1 MAKREET
8 IVFPEGRELK
18 LPRHDVGL
26 ALLMRIR
33 DEAHRF
39 ANAFNAELRSKKLRE
54 SRLDEMPGLGPKRK
68 AALLARFGS
77 IQKLRQASVA
87 ELAEVAGVSDKLAAE
102 IAKFLEG
109 R

>member
-1 MAKREET
+1 MSLPPVDVDSLSHLLDRAAEAVPALD
-8 IVFPEGRELK
+8 IVVDDF
-18 LPRHDVGL
+18 
-26 ALLMRIR
+26 
-33 DEAHRF
+33 
-39 ANAFNAELRSKKLRE
+39 ELRSKKLRE

>member
-1 MAKREET
+1 MSNPSKPAFDHAFERGMRNRRAALGDAWVDKSVAK
-8 IVFPEGRELK
+8 
-18 LPRHDVGL
+18 
-26 ALLMRIR
+26 
-33 DEAHRF
+33 

-77 IQKLRQASVA
+77 IQKLRQASVE
-87 ELAEVAGVSDKLAAE
+87 ELAEVDGVSDKLAAE